1 MDQKLTLKLDSM
13 AIELAKA
20 YAEKTQISLS
30 KIVESY
36 FLQLAEKG
44 GKNEKQVSA
53 RIKKLSGIA
62 PIKDRIRAEKSY
74 TDYLLN
80 KYYKK

>member
-53 RIKKLSGIA
+53 RIKKLSGIS
-62 PIKDRIRAEKSY
+62 PIKERTRAEKSY

>member
-1 MDQKLTLKLDSM
+1 MDQKLTLKLDST
-13 AIELAKA
+13 AIELAKT
-20 YAEKTQISLS
+20 YAEKRQLSLS

-44 GKNEKQVSA
+44 GENEKQVSA

-62 PIKDRIRAEKSY
+62 PIKVRTRAEKSY